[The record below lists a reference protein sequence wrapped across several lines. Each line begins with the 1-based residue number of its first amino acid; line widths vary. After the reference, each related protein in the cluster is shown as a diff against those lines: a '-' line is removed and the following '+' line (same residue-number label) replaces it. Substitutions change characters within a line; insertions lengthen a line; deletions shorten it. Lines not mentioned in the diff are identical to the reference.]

1 MKKRFPGQRIVV
13 ALEPRSNTMKLGVH
27 NDTLAASL
35 EDANLVCMYRPSD
48 IAADFDDCLSP
59 LGDRLHLHSDYD
71 ELVADLA
78 AEIQPGDQVIFMS
91 NGGFGSARQN
101 LTGVLRNRH

>member
-1 MKKRFPGQRIVV
+1 
-13 ALEPRSNTMKLGVH
+13 MKLGVH

-35 EDANLVCMYRPSD
+35 DDASLICMYRPVD
-48 IAADFDDCLSP
+48 IAADLDACLSS

-71 ELVADLA
+71 DLVADLG
-78 AEIQPGDQVIFMS
+78 AEVKPGDQVVFMS

-101 LTGVLRNRH
+101 LTGALQNTR

>member
-1 MKKRFPGQRIVV
+1 
-13 ALEPRSNTMKLGVH
+13 MKLGVH

-35 EDANLVCMYRPSD
+35 EGANLICMYRPAD
-48 IAADFDDCLSP
+48 VAADFDDSLSP
-59 LGDRLHLHSDYD
+59 LGERLHLHADYD

-78 AEIQPGDQVIFMS
+78 AEVQPGDQVVFMS

-101 LTGVLRNRH
+101 LTGALRDNR